1 MDNQTRKQIEK
12 KIIEQLDHLDQDI
25 ATYTELTKPIPP
37 ENAIGRISRMDA
49 INNKSVNSAALVN
62 AKNRRLRLQR
72 ALKEIDQPSFG
83 LCRQCG
89 EKIEE
94 EKLLI
99 VPDSIRCVTCVKS
112 AR

>member
-1 MDNQTRKQIEK
+1 MDSKTLKYIEN
-12 KIIEQLDHLDQDI
+12 KIIEQLEHLDQDI
-25 ATYTELTKPIPP
+25 ATYTELTKPIAP

-49 INNKSVNSAALVN
+49 INNKSVNEAALPN
-62 AKNRRLRLQR
+62 SKNRRLRLQR
-72 ALKEIDQPSFG
+72 ALKELGQPSFG

-89 EKIEE
+89 ERIEE

-99 VPDSIRCVTCVKS
+99 VPDSIRCVVCVKS